1 MQSDSFERKKEKKR
15 KKKAYG
21 SDTSVECRERELEE
35 IDEC

>member
-1 MQSDSFERKKEKKR
+1 MQSDSFERKKE